1 MYNNW
6 PIFQEQNN
14 QKDIISDSHIQNLA
28 LWLPCVH
35 IYSKHRSVTMP
46 SLNLD
51 NGFWSNK
58 LFNDFSCQVAGLLA
72 DTLSFSL
79 QPYRDSSDF
88 FINTT
93 SLAIVLQVPIKIH
106 FIDKDCL
113 RERRRFKQRIVK
125 IICELVRN

>member
-1 MYNNW
+1 
-6 PIFQEQNN
+6 
-14 QKDIISDSHIQNLA
+14 
-28 LWLPCVH
+28 
-35 IYSKHRSVTMP
+35 
-46 SLNLD
+46 
-51 NGFWSNK
+51 
-58 LFNDFSCQVAGLLA
+58 VAGLLA